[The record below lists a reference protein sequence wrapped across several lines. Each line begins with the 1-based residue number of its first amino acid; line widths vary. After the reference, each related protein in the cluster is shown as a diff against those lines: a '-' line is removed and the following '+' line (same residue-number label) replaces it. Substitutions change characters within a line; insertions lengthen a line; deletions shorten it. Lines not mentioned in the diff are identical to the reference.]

1 MERFSRI
8 DGVSSRLRQ
17 IRNIPGIGD
26 PLRSCYTGGMNT
38 LFKRYLITGLLLAAL
53 LACDLTA
60 PAANVTSQ
68 PSFSTATPGGRISV
82 SLLTPTLT
90 LPGLAAQFTTPIGP
104 VATATA
110 AAATAMASTAT
121 AAAPTPTVP
130 GVFVEPAQCPA
141 AGSPALPGEPPAFGS
156 FAEVIVKYLS
166 AGGAPTILEGTLK
179 TWKAITEKGGGL
191 VRSDRDFT
199 GDGVP
204 EVFMVLLD
212 PDKSD
217 YHPQPGDLYIFGC
230 QEGAYRLLYQVGYKP
245 ERSAPVV
252 PSAGADDINGD
263 YVNDLVYTVKTCG
276 DQGCMGQVSIIEW
289 NITLGNFNSLLAN
302 DISHVEPEV
311 VVSDVDDDNLREVSV
326 TNGIISDPGAGPQR
340 KVTSIYRWDGSLYTL
355 SRVVKT
361 QAQYRIHAI
370 YDGDEALTGGNYDAA
385 INFYKQAYT
394 DENLKSWQ
402 YPNEAQYLSA
412 FARYR
417 LMLAYVLKN
426 NVSKAQTTHDE
437 LYAQYVP
444 PPPTPVPEGQPTIVP
459 TPYAGQLPGMEF
471 VSIADQFWLNFT
483 VNRDVPH
490 ACSLVL
496 DYARRNP
503 KILSVLNSFG
513 FANRQY
519 RPEDM
524 CPFGG

>member
-1 MERFSRI
+1 MMFTAM
-8 DGVSSRLRQ
+8 V
-17 IRNIPGIGD
+17 
-26 PLRSCYTGGMNT
+26 T
-38 LFKRYLITGLLLAAL
+38 AL

-60 PAANVTSQ
+60 PVADATPQ
-68 PSFSTATPGGRISV
+68 PNFSTATPGGSISV

-121 AAAPTPTVP
+121 AAAPTPTLP
-130 GVFVEPAQCPA
+130 GIFVEPARCPV
-141 AGSPALPGEPPAFGS
+141 AGSPALPDSPPFSRYAV
-156 FAEVIVKYLS
+156 EIVKYLS
-166 AGGAPTILEGTLK
+166 AGGAPTILEGTLRN
-179 TWKAITEKGGGL
+179 WKAITDKGGL
-191 VRSDRDFT
+191 VRADRDFT

-212 PDKSD
+212 PEKHEYD
-217 YHPQPGDLYIFGC
+217 PQPGDLYIFGC
-230 QEGAYRLLYQVGYKP
+230 REGAYRLLYQVGYKP
-245 ERSAPVV
+245 EKGAPSVA
-252 PSAGADDINGD
+252 SADDINGD
-263 YVNDLVYTVKTCG
+263 YINDLVYTVKTCG
-276 DQGCMGQVSIIEW
+276 EQGCNGQVSIIEW
-289 NITLGNFNSLLAN
+289 NITLGTFSPLLAS
-302 DISHVEPEV
+302 DIIVVEPEV

-326 TNGIISDPGAGPQR
+326 TTGIIRDPGAGPQR
-340 KVTSIYRWDGSLYTL
+340 KVTSIYKWNGSLYTL
-355 SRVVKT
+355 SQVIKT
-361 QAQYRIHAI
+361 PAQYRIHAI
-370 YDGDEALTGGNYDAA
+370 YDGDDALTGGNYGAA
-385 INFYKQAYT
+385 IDFYKQAYT

-412 FARYR
+412 FAQYR

-426 NVSKAQTTHDE
+426 DVTKAMETHDA

-444 PPPTPVPEGQPTIVP
+444 PPPTPLPEGEPTPVP
-459 TPYAGQLPGMEF
+459 TPYAGQMPGMEF
-471 VSIADQFWLNFT
+471 VSIAEQFWGYFT

-490 ACSLVL
+490 ACSLAVK
-496 DYARRNP
+496 YARDNP

>member
-1 MERFSRI
+1 M
-8 DGVSSRLRQ
+8 
-17 IRNIPGIGD
+17 NIIH
-26 PLRSCYTGGMNT
+26 
-38 LFKRYLITGLLLAAL
+38 KRYLIVGALIAAL

-60 PAANVTSQ
+60 PAADVTSQ
-68 PSFSTATPGGRISV
+68 PSFSTATPGGSISV

-121 AAAPTPTVP
+121 AAAPTPTLP
-130 GVFVEPAQCPA
+130 GIFVEPATCPA
-141 AGSPALPGEPPAFGS
+141 AGSPAMPEKPRAFS
-156 FAEVIVKYLS
+156 SYAEIIVKYLS
-166 AGGAPTILEGTLK
+166 AGGAPTILEATLRN
-179 TWKAITEKGGGL
+179 WKAITDKGGGL

-212 PDKSD
+212 PDRSD
-217 YHPQPGDLYIFGC
+217 FDPQPGDLYIFGC

-245 ERSAPVV
+245 ERSTPVV

-263 YVNDLVYTVKTCG
+263 YINDLVYTVKTCG
-276 DQGCMGQVSIIEW
+276 DQGCRGQVSIIEW
-289 NITLGNFNSLLAN
+289 NITLGNFNPLLAS
-302 DISHVEPEV
+302 DITVVEPEV
-311 VVSDVDDDNLREVSV
+311 VVSDIDDDNLREVSV
-326 TNGIISDPGAGPQR
+326 TTGIIRDPGAGPQR
-340 KVTSIYRWDGSLYTL
+340 KVTSVYKWDGSLYTL
-355 SRVVKT
+355 SQVIKT
-361 QAQYRIHAI
+361 PAQYRIHAI
-370 YDGDEALTGGNYDAA
+370 YDGDDALRGGKYEAAVG
-385 INFYKQAYT
+385 FYKQAYT
-394 DENLKSWQ
+394 DEDLKSWQ
-402 YPNEAQYLSA
+402 DPNEPQYLSA
-412 FARYR
+412 FAQYR

-426 NVSKAQTTHDE
+426 DVSKAQTVHDD

-444 PPPTPVPEGQPTIVP
+444 PPPTPLPEGAPTPIP
-459 TPYAGQLPGMEF
+459 TPYTGQRPGMEF
-471 VSIADQFWLNFT
+471 VGLTDQFWSDFT

-490 ACSLVL
+490 ACSLAIK
-496 DYARRNP
+496 YARDYP
-503 KILSVLNSFG
+503 KILDVLNSFG